1 MKKVMRKLVTLL
13 MITAMITT
21 VFAGCGSDKSS
32 GGGSTSG
39 SEKAK
44 KVIIGTQ
51 EMPND
56 EGIAKA
62 EDYFSTEMGVDVEIK
77 QFDSGK
83 DINTALASG
92 SIDFG
97 LAGSCPAALAISQDF
112 GIKVI
117 WIHEVLGSVES
128 LVSRKAADIKR

>member
-13 MITAMITT
+13 MIAAMITT
-21 VFAGCGSDKSS
+21 VFAGCGSGKSS
-32 GGGSTSG
+32 GSGSTSD

-77 QFDSGK
+77 QFD
-83 DINTALASG
+83 
-92 SIDFG
+92 
-97 LAGSCPAALAISQDF
+97 
-112 GIKVI
+112 
-117 WIHEVLGSVES
+117 
-128 LVSRKAADIKR
+128 